1 VTGGQLPVRSF
12 LVLKRRERQ
21 NTVLDR
27 ATRARQEIKL
37 MQAPATL
44 DAARGARPA
53 TMRAVRI
60 HAYGGPEVMQ
70 LEELPIAA
78 LQPGHVLIHVRAA
91 SVNFLDVQKRRG
103 ELKGHAFYQRASAG
117 SPDLP
122 ATLGSQGVGTVEE
135 LGPEVSNV
143 GCGDRVSFVGDSYAS
158 HAVIPAARL
167 IPIPKDL
174 TFEQAAAGMNQGFLA
189 YAFTHFAYPVKPGE
203 WCLIQAAAGGIGLLL
218 CQMAKIRGARVIGVT
233 SSAQKAKFASE
244 AGADEVIISTESDIA
259 QEVRKITCGR
269 GVSVVYDGVGK
280 DTFAANLDSLAPGGY
295 LVIYGQSSGYVPP
308 FDLMTLQEK
317 GSLFLT
323 RTNGLPYLKEY
334 PRYLEQMVQWLK
346 EGKLSIRI
354 DRTYALADAAQAHAL
369 FEKRKVS
376 GRILLLP

>member
-1 VTGGQLPVRSF
+1 
-12 LVLKRRERQ
+12 
-21 NTVLDR
+21 
-27 ATRARQEIKL
+27 
-37 MQAPATL
+37 
-44 DAARGARPA
+44 
-53 TMRAVRI
+53 MRAVRI
-60 HAYGGPEVMQ
+60 HAYGGPEVMR
-70 LEELPIAA
+70 LEELPLPA
-78 LQPGHVLIHVRAA
+78 LQPGHVLLRVQAA

-103 ELKGHAFYQRASAG
+103 DLAGQAFYHRFSAG
-117 SPDLP
+117 TTELP
-122 ATLGSQGVGTVEE
+122 ATIGSQGVGTVEE
-135 LGPEVSNV
+135 VGSEVHGV
-143 GCGDRVSFVGDSYAS
+143 GRGDRVSFVGESYAS

-189 YAFTHFAYPVKPGE
+189 YAFTHFAYPLKTGE

-233 SSAQKAKFASE
+233 SSAEKAKLARE

-259 QEVRKITCGR
+259 QEARKITGGR

-346 EGKLSIRI
+346 DGKLSIRI
-354 DRTYALADAAQAHAL
+354 DRTYPLSEASQAHAL
-369 FEKRKVS
+369 FEQRKVS